1 MLVDDEEVLEK
12 IFRST
17 NLPISVHCEDEDI
30 IKSNIKQFK
39 LKYGNEIPIKCHP
52 LIRSRE
58 SCIKSTKKAIRI
70 AKKTGAKLHVF
81 HLSTGEE
88 TNFFSN
94 ELPLKDKKITSE
106 VCVHHLWFDDS
117 NYDKLGSKIKWNPAI
132 KSEKDR
138 DALWDALNDDRIDII
153 ASDHAPHTLV
163 EKYQSYKFLHQ

>member
-39 LKYGNEIPIKCHP
+39 LKYGNEIPIKFHP

-70 AKKTGAKLHVF
+70 AKKQVQ
-81 HLSTGEE
+81 
-88 TNFFSN
+88 NFMFSIY
-94 ELPLKDKKITSE
+94 LLKKKPI
-106 VCVHHLWFDDS
+106 FFQM
-117 NYDKLGSKIKWNPAI
+117 NFPK
-132 KSEKDR
+132 R
-138 DALWDALNDDRIDII
+138 
-153 ASDHAPHTLV
+153 
-163 EKYQSYKFLHQ
+163 